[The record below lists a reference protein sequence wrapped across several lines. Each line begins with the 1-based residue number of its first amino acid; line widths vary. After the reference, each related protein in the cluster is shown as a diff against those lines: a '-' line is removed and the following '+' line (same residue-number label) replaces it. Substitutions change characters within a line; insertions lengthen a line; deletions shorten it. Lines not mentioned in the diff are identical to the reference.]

1 MRLRWLLYLEREN
14 AMRRI
19 SSASKGS
26 STKASARVASRSAS
40 RTKASGSAPAAAASS
55 SSRPAVSADVAQI
68 NKGIAAVKKKFFKPR

>member
-14 AMRRI
+14 AMRK
-19 SSASKGS
+19 SVSASKGS
-26 STKASARVASRSAS
+26 SMRVASRSAS
-40 RTKASGSAPAAAASS
+40 RTKASGSAPAAASS